1 MLFECFKS
9 MFNLSCYGQRLDAD
23 LKKKIITDGGDFQI
37 LSSLSHLV
45 FFSFLEEL

>member
-1 MLFECFKS
+1 MLSECFKN

-23 LKKKIITDGGDFQI
+23 LKKIINYCDGGDFQI

-45 FFSFLEEL
+45 FFLF